1 MKIDETI
8 DKAIKYILN
17 EDNNI
22 KMTITNICKISNI
35 SRQTLYNRPDII
47 KKIKDLQNKKKCSC
61 HLTIEK
67 LTIENLAL
75 KKELFKLKTNNFEF

>member
-1 MKIDETI
+1 MKIEENIEKT
-8 DKAIKYILN
+8 IKYILN

-47 KKIKDLQNKKKCSC
+47 KKIKNLQKQKKCSC
-61 HLTIEK
+61 HSTIEK
-67 LTIENLAL
+67 LTIENLEL
-75 KKELFKLKTNNFEF
+75 KKELFKLKNNNFEF